1 MADSKK
7 YIGIYDTLEDVQDA
21 LDNGQL
27 SNPYV
32 AKTMDN
38 GKIDYN
44 SRSPIDYSQY
54 WCTYYPIDA
63 KIWVYTD
70 NSGNITEYT
79 GGDGKISK
87 ADFPNFYRAGSGGYY
102 YDYSTVEKFKYF
114 QFDSTSATTD
124 FGITWAGCK
133 NLASFPVIDTAKGT
147 RFNATWKDC
156 SALTSF
162 PQLNVSKGTNFEE
175 AWRGCRSLTEFP
187 ALDLSSGTNFMNAWR
202 ECSSLTSF
210 PALDL
215 SKGTDFTRT
224 WGDCT
229 SLTSFPALD
238 LSRGTDFYNT
248 WQNCSSLTSIGQ
260 LDLSAG
266 TRFLGTWESCPA
278 LTTLGGFGAIK
289 ESFDLSASTL
299 LTIDSLMNVII
310 QSADLNSLGIAGKTM
325 TLGSTN
331 LAKLTDEQKAV
342 ATSKGWTLA

>member
-38 GKIDYN
+38 GQLDYN
-44 SRSPIDYSQY
+44 SLSPVDYSQY
-54 WCTYYPIDA
+54 WCTYYPLDA
-63 KIWVYTD
+63 KIWVQTE
-70 NSGNITEYT
+70 SAGSRTEYT

-87 ADFPNFYRAGSGGYY
+87 ADFPNFYCAGSKNNYGNS
-102 YDYSTVEKFKYF
+102 STVEKFKYF

-124 FGITWAGCK
+124 FYGAWCYCQSLKEFPMINTGNGINFEQAWRGCSK
-133 NLASFPVIDTAKGT
+133 LAEFPMLD
-147 RFNATWKDC
+147 
-156 SALTSF
+156 L
-162 PQLNVSKGTNFEE
+162 SKGTNFE
-175 AWRGCRSLTEFP
+175 
-187 ALDLSSGTNFMNAWR
+187 NAWR
-202 ECSSLTSF
+202 ECSSLASF

-215 SKGTDFTRT
+215 SKGIQFTRT

-229 SLTSFPALD
+229 SLTSLPAMD
-238 LSRGTDFYNT
+238 LSSGTQFYYT
-248 WQNCSSLTSIGQ
+248 WQNCSSLTTIGQ

-266 TRFLGTWESCPA
+266 TNLAGAWEGCTS

-289 ESFDLSASTL
+289 ESFSLSSSPN
-299 LTIDSLMNVII
+299 LTVDSLMNVIT
-310 QSADLNSLGIAGKTM
+310 QAADLNSLGITGKTM
-325 TLGSTN
+325 TLGNTN
-331 LAKLTDEQKAV
+331 LAKLSDEQKAV

>member
-7 YIGIYDTLEDVQDA
+7 YIGIYDSLEDVQDA

-63 KIWVYTD
+63 KIWVKTGD
-70 NSGNITEYT
+70 GGGHNTEYT
-79 GGDGKISK
+79 KGDGKISK
-87 ADFPNFYRAGSGGYY
+87 ADFPNFYGAGSGGYY
-102 YDYSTVEKFKYF
+102 SNYSTVEKFKYF
-114 QFDSTSATTD
+114 QFDSTSATTY
-124 FGITWAGCK
+124 FNISWAGCSS
-133 NLASFPVIDTAKGT
+133 LTSFPLIDTSKGT
-147 RFNATWKDC
+147 TFNAAWKDC
-156 SALTSF
+156 SKLTEF
-162 PQLNVSKGTNFEE
+162 PLLDLHNGTDFEE

-187 ALDLSSGTNFMNAWR
+187 LLDLSSGTNFANAWR
-202 ECSSLTSF
+202 GCSSLTTFPQLDLSSGTNFGRAWGECSSLTSL

-215 SKGTDFTRT
+215 SNGTNIYD
-224 WGDCT
+224 
-229 SLTSFPALD
+229 AL
-238 LSRGTDFYNT
+238 YY
-248 WQNCSSLTSIGQ
+248 SSS
-260 LDLSAG
+260 
-266 TRFLGTWESCPA
+266 

-289 ESFDLSASTL
+289 ENFYLSYSPN
-299 LTIDSLMNVII
+299 LTVESIMNVIT
-310 QSADLNSLGIAGKTM
+310 QAADLNNLGITGKTL

-331 LAKLTDEQKAV
+331 LNKLTDAQKAV

>member
-38 GKIDYN
+38 GQLDYN

-63 KIWVYTD
+63 KIWVETD
-70 NSGNITEYT
+70 GGRTEYT

-87 ADFPNFYRAGSGGYY
+87 ADFPVFYFAGSESYY
-102 YDYSTVEKFKYF
+102 RGHSSVAKFKYF
-114 QFDSTSATTD
+114 QFDSTSSTTD
-124 FGITWAGCK
+124 FGAAWVGCSS
-133 NLASFPVIDTAKGT
+133 LTSFPMIDVSNGT
-147 RFNATWKDC
+147 DFYGAWRDC
-156 SALTSF
+156 SKLTEF

-187 ALDLSSGTNFMNAWR
+187 ALDLSSGTNFINAWR
-202 ECSSLTSF
+202 ECSSLTEFPQLDLSSGTNF
-210 PALDL
+210 SRAWGECSSLTSLPALDL
-215 SKGTDFTRT
+215 SNGTVIYD
-224 WGDCT
+224 
-229 SLTSFPALD
+229 AL
-238 LSRGTDFYNT
+238 YY
-248 WQNCSSLTSIGQ
+248 SSS
-260 LDLSAG
+260 
-266 TRFLGTWESCPA
+266 

-289 ESFDLSASTL
+289 EDFDLSYSPN
-299 LTIDSLMNVII
+299 LTVESIMNVIN
-310 QSADLNSLGIAGKTM
+310 QAATVTGKTM

-331 LAKLTDEQKAV
+331 LAKLSDEQKSV

>member
-63 KIWVYTD
+63 KIWVQTGDSVY
-70 NSGNITEYT
+70 SRTEYT
-79 GGDGKISK
+79 KGDGKISK
-87 ADFPNFYRAGSGGYY
+87 ADFPKFYCAGSRNGYG
-102 YDYSTVEKFKYF
+102 DSSTVVKFKYF

-124 FGITWAGCK
+124 FKYAWADCIT
-133 NLASFPVIDTAKGT
+133 
-147 RFNATWKDC
+147 
-156 SALTSF
+156 LTSF
-162 PQLNVSKGTNFEE
+162 PQLDLSSGTSFTE
-175 AWRGCRSLTEFP
+175 AWSECKALTEFP
-187 ALDLSSGTNFMNAWR
+187 ALDLSSGTNFEAAWKQCYKLAKFSLLNVSNGTNFRDAWR
-202 ECSSLTSF
+202 ECYALTEFPTVDLSKGTNFYQSWYSCSSLTSF

-215 SKGTDFTRT
+215 HNGTDFNYA
-224 WGDCT
+224 WG
-229 SLTSFPALD
+229 S
-238 LSRGTDFYNT
+238 
-248 WQNCSSLTSIGQ
+248 CSS
-260 LDLSAG
+260 
-266 TRFLGTWESCPA
+266 

-289 ESFDLSASTL
+289 ENFSLSDSPK
-299 LTIDSLMNVII
+299 LTVESLMNVIN
-310 QSADLNSLGIAGKTM
+310 QAATVTGKTM

-331 LAKLTDEQKAV
+331 LAKLSDEQKSV

>member
-38 GKIDYN
+38 GQLDYN

-63 KIWVYTD
+63 KIWVYTMD
-70 NSGNITEYT
+70 DSSNITEYT
-79 GGDGKISK
+79 KGDGKISK
-87 ADFPNFYRAGSGGYY
+87 ADFPNFYKAGSAGYY
-102 YDYSTVEKFKYF
+102 NNYSTVTKFKYF
-114 QFDSTSATTD
+114 QFDSTSATTN
-124 FGITWAGCK
+124 FALTWCGCK
-133 NLASFPVIDTAKGT
+133 SLKQVPLIDTSKGT

-156 SALTSF
+156 SKLTEF
-162 PQLNVSKGTNFEE
+162 PMLDLHNGTDFEE
-175 AWRGCRSLTEFP
+175 AWRGCSSLTSFP
-187 ALDLSSGTNFMNAWR
+187 QLDLSSGTNFANAWR
-202 ECSSLTSF
+202 SCSSLTTFPQLDLSSGTDFDRAWGECSSLTSL

-215 SKGTDFTRT
+215 SNGTNIYD
-224 WGDCT
+224 
-229 SLTSFPALD
+229 AL
-238 LSRGTDFYNT
+238 YN
-248 WQNCSSLTSIGQ
+248 SSS
-260 LDLSAG
+260 
-266 TRFLGTWESCPA
+266 

-289 ESFDLSASTL
+289 ANFYLSYSPNLTVES
-299 LTIDSLMNVII
+299 IMNVIT
-310 QSADLNSLGIAGKTM
+310 QAADLNSLGITGKTL

>member
-38 GKIDYN
+38 GQLDYN

-63 KIWVYTD
+63 KIWVYTRD
-70 NSGNITEYT
+70 DSGYRTEYT
-79 GGDGKISK
+79 KGDGKISK
-87 ADFPNFYRAGSGGYY
+87 ADFPDFYCAGSGDYY
-102 YDYSTVEKFKYF
+102 NNHSTVEKFKYF
-114 QFDSTSATTD
+114 QFDSTSSTTN
-124 FGITWAGCK
+124 FNASWCGCRY
-133 NLASFPVIDTAKGT
+133 LTSFPVIDTSKGT
-147 RFNATWKDC
+147 TFYATWKDC
-156 SALTSF
+156 SKLTEFPALD
-162 PQLNVSKGTNFEE
+162 LSKGTDFEE

-187 ALDLSSGTNFMNAWR
+187 LLDLSSGTNFMNAWR

-210 PALDL
+210 PQLDL
-215 SKGTDFTRT
+215 SSGTDFRRA
-224 WGDCT
+224 WGECS
-229 SLTSFPALD
+229 SLTSLPALD
-238 LSRGTDFYNT
+238 LSNGTNIYDALYY
-248 WQNCSSLTSIGQ
+248 SSS
-260 LDLSAG
+260 
-266 TRFLGTWESCPA
+266 

-289 ESFDLSASTL
+289 EDFDLSYSPN
-299 LTIDSLMNVII
+299 LTVESIMNVIT
-310 QSADLNSLGIAGKTM
+310 QAADLNSLGITGKTM

-331 LAKLTDEQKAV
+331 LAKLSDEQKSV